1 MKVNHLWKKI
11 KKVKEKLM
19 LPGIF
24 HDLKLEKRQ
33 KPKCNCAGMCLDIK
47 PRM

>member
-19 LPGIF
+19 LPEILRG
-24 HDLKLEKRQ
+24 LRLEKKQ
-33 KPKCNCAGMCLDIK
+33 KPKCNCTGMCLDIK